1 MSLFVDNIINYAF
14 GLKKDAIIWLPA
26 PAACSFFLWP
36 AFEFKEPMDISDGEA
51 LLELTRKRMRRESYF
66 GPGWAEALASTE
78 LFAPV
83 AFSISLPRYLMRLRV
98 CPDTSREERR
108 DLLGW
113 HAIRRLNHY
122 AMRKG
127 GDVGLPQILRWN
139 ASPPGLEPASFSSS
153 SFHPLFVNKLNA
165 CLINQPS
172 AHAAYS
178 TNALRVD
185 AAILCGPVQPNTSLS
200 TCCVMMQRSCA
211 APCSQTPAPAHAAC
225 GVIVYSSVLVRPRAS
240 AHAACGCSVFVR
252 REVLGLGGTQVP
264 MVQTTVLF
272 EASRYTPPGV
282 GMLDPA

>member
-127 GDVGLPQILRWN
+127 GDVGFPQILRWN
-139 ASPPGLEPASFSSS
+139 ASPWPRTCLFFLLFFS
-153 SFHPLFVNKLNA
+153 PLVCEQVKCMFDQPTLSACCIQHECAACGCSDFVRPRAAKH
-165 CLINQPS
+165 QPQ
-172 AHAAYS
+172 HM
-178 TNALRVD
+178 LCDD
-185 AAILCGPVQPNTSLS
+185 AAFLCGPVQPNTSPS
-200 TCCVMMQRSCA
+200 TRCVWSDCVQQRSCA
-211 APCSQTPAPAHAAC
+211 APSLSTCCVWMQRFCAA
-225 GVIVYSSVLVRPRAS
+225 GS
-240 AHAACGCSVFVR
+240 AWIGR
-252 REVLGLGGTQVP
+252 DTGTYGANNRS
-264 MVQTTVLF
+264 F
-272 EASRYTPPGV
+272 
-282 GMLDPA
+282 